1 MSCREW
7 RDYALPLNLTPHWG
21 SEMSIGMTEVAI
33 VTAGVAI
40 TLWFL
45 PKALPEL
52 GRSFRLFREELKRK

>member
-1 MSCREW
+1 
-7 RDYALPLNLTPHWG
+7 
-21 SEMSIGMTEVAI
+21 MSIGMTEVAI